1 VAGNKNSGNRTGRP
15 RAKGGGRPVAWVHI
29 DLRTDY
35 GRRLNTICAA
45 WNLAHDTA
53 GVQIDRYTPQMVVED
68 LIVLEELALERGMS
82 NHIAAITD
90 MTDEE
95 GKPDDQ

>member
-1 VAGNKNSGNRTGRP
+1 MAQH
-15 RAKGGGRPVAWVHI
+15 GGRRPGAGRHPAWVRI

-45 WNLAHDTA
+45 WNLAHETA

-68 LIVLEELALERGMS
+68 LIVLEELALERWMS

-90 MTDEE
+90 MLDEE
-95 GKPDDQ
+95 GETDDR